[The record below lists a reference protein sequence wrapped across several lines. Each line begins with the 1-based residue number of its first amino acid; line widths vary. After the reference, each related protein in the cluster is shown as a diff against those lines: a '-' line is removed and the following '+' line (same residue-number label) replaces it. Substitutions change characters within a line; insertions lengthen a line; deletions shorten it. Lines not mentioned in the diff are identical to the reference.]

1 MKKTV
6 KKGMVVTLS
15 ACMLANSVPLSN
27 FTVQAALKQEFVEF
41 TNEQNRGGWSK
52 ASGNGKI
59 EFTDGENEKGYMV
72 LSSDDNTIFSE
83 NQSEKRADGYV
94 EMDMTLTKAD
104 NGGRMGII
112 FRYNNE
118 NDWQGIGIDS
128 GSWNWFNGAGEWGSV
143 TSAAKSFTKVG
154 ETHRIRVEYRGN
166 NVKVLQDGVEIIN
179 QEIDKFSNEKAG
191 NVGMRL
197 WGKVS
202 ENYDCAF
209 KIDNVKTGEIAKEVV
224 LTPDHFTVDYEEAGK
239 EDFKVTIAEESLQL
253 TEIKSGNVAL
263 EKDKDYT
270 FHANTVTI
278 KKEYIAQIKDAA
290 STNLTFVFEDGQ
302 QKTCSIQ
309 IKKEEEQVSYNRD
322 FTKGTEGFE
331 KVSGDSG
338 VLEAGK
344 DGVTVQKDGVFIDQN
359 SKELKNQEVEF
370 TYDPLNN
377 SCNYGVVLRYTS
389 PTDYIY
395 VGPSAQNN
403 QHYTK
408 WGIYNQNGRLAEIE
422 DSGFVL
428 SGRDVPYKVKV
439 RVVENV
445 VTIFLD
451 NEEIYNG
458 EIGGLTTNAG
468 KVGFRTTE
476 STGMTIQGFTQ
487 ETASAPEVVENTSE
501 AEIASEQMT
510 VTLDANFPRVVEYTL
525 KEGGQTVKGQELA
538 LHQVELNNKLYTPKV
553 TSDISG
559 AKATYHVSEESTG
572 ISFDVIMEVKENVLS
587 MHVKNIK
594 DDKTKLYTLNFPE
607 HSLISM
613 SSKDAGGMLTV
624 NDYRSESK
632 VELSKANVANAYS
645 ETTLAVLSNQNVAAT
660 LTGESYKNR
669 HEVAYQ
675 TFDAGDHTSTGLW
688 VNEFTYRGLDGEVM
702 YEPAV
707 KVAITAD
714 RNKDG
719 KVDYQDGAIALRDDC
734 MTRKTGADVVTDTW
748 TMVAMNVGSEAQ
760 YPFLRILDNV
770 KKMSLAM
777 DGFGQNIII
786 KGYQSEGHDSSHPD
800 FANYNK
806 RAGGLEDFQT
816 LLENS
821 EKYNAKI
828 GIHVNHTD
836 IYPESPQFGRLFT
849 DQAAWSWYDSSK
861 QIIRENDDLDKSE
874 NGLDGRFG
882 QLYDKDTNGQIDSTY
897 VDVFFGTR
905 WPMYKLIENIAGR
918 DIVLGTEYADEMASH
933 SVFAHGIQV
942 EPVASNLKAAGNLVR
957 FVENNQSDIFQQH
970 DLFRGVKD
978 RNSDTAGINGW
989 QTAKNMNNALQIFY
1003 EQILPNKFLAQ
1014 YPVMQY
1020 TSNEQAVLGENNE
1033 VVTKMENGVNVITKD
1048 GKEVARGNK
1057 IFIPWGKDDDTE
1069 GKIYHYNGDGGESTW
1084 SLPNSWKDASQ
1095 VTVYKLS
1102 ENGKSDKQTV
1112 SVTDGKVT
1120 LKADAKTGYVLY
1132 KEEAK
1137 KIETSDTMEWST
1149 GSPVKDMGFDSY
1161 NFDEW
1166 KQSSSAKSVEHITIE
1181 DNSLGNAH
1189 LYIKGKKDGQVEQ
1202 VLTGLEKGQ
1211 TYSASVWCITDDD
1224 RKASIKVENGDEVVA
1239 NYMDSSN
1246 VKYGVHHNDKYQ
1258 TYAQRM
1264 QVRFT
1269 ATSDKAVLTLAA
1281 EEGKTD
1287 ESVVDFD
1294 DVRVMKVNPST
1305 NPEPAKYTYWE
1316 DFENV
1321 DQGYGVFVSMESDQ
1335 SHLSQKNAVDPQYTP
1350 DVIDGNYSL
1359 KVRAG
1364 DYMRTIPS
1372 TVRLE
1377 PNTEYTVGIDYK
1389 SPSSNAF
1396 TFAVKSDKASKENDA
1411 QHAVVASEVVKD
1423 QEGKLVLKFTT
1434 GDYDDYYVDITKNA
1448 ATEYY
1453 VDNFY
1458 VEQARAMNQE
1468 TLEALIEEAK
1478 ALDEKAYTKESF
1490 ENMQAA
1496 LKEAEKVH
1504 KNQNA
1509 SKEEIEKAYTDLET
1523 AMENLDAYATAE
1535 DKEQLLKVIREM
1547 KSILAS
1553 DYKQDEKWLA
1563 FQSALK
1569 EAESLYDSDK
1579 ATQKEVARMI
1589 RDLREAKE
1597 RLNPL
1602 VDRTALRAIMAKAER
1617 VDNNSVVDGKELQT
1631 FLSAYS
1637 EAKTT
1642 DLKPGVTETEIL
1654 QATQKLTDAYNAIVL
1669 KEDSKNQLVS
1679 TALEKAD
1686 EDVNYFLEKDWKE
1699 IQEAKAAL
1707 EKMKNQTGVLVKDYF
1722 EVLDRLEAA
1731 LEHKLSRPV
1740 VPSAVEID
1748 SKNFKISANTEQAD
1762 NAAHNEGP
1770 VKYAFDKNPNTI
1782 WHSSYNPMFTVSADN
1797 PAEITIDMGKS
1808 YTINQ
1813 FSYLQRPAGGNN
1825 GKVQKYNLYVKSNQA
1840 DEWKKIVSD
1849 GTFADKQELQKV
1861 TFDEVEAQYVKFE
1874 VTQGFGSFATA
1885 AELAVYQKASDFSKL
1900 QKAMDEAEKLDRTKY
1915 LEVYYSHIDQ
1925 LCKEA
1930 EELLKDFMTEQAK
1943 IDALTEQ
1950 LQKALD
1956 ALEALAAKSDIK
1968 LLEEAVEAARNIDLD
1983 QYKNTKEFEK
1993 ALSASEKLLAEYKKE
2008 ERILQKDVTEAI
2020 LKLTE
2025 EQGKLE
2031 EKDPVKPEKPEVDI
2045 VVVKAE
2051 QTTLKVGD
2059 VTKVSATIT
2068 PEDAKDKAVT
2078 WSVSDE
2084 NILSVSA
2091 DGTVT
2096 AKKEGKAYV
2105 IATSSNGKTGRVDI
2119 TVVSKDTVSNPESS
2133 KDEGKENK
2141 KEPVKTGD
2149 TQSTAWYIGLM
2160 AAVGAVVFGTKK
2172 KKEKDEM

>member
-1 MKKTV
+1 MTV
-6 KKGMVVTLS
+6 
-15 ACMLANSVPLSN
+15 
-27 FTVQAALKQEFVEF
+27 
-41 TNEQNRGGWSK
+41 
-52 ASGNGKI
+52 
-59 EFTDGENEKGYMV
+59 
-72 LSSDDNTIFSE
+72 
-83 NQSEKRADGYV
+83 
-94 EMDMTLTKAD
+94 
-104 NGGRMGII
+104 
-112 FRYNNE
+112 
-118 NDWQGIGIDS
+118 
-128 GSWNWFNGAGEWGSV
+128 
-143 TSAAKSFTKVG
+143 
-154 ETHRIRVEYRGN
+154 
-166 NVKVLQDGVEIIN
+166 
-179 QEIDKFSNEKAG
+179 
-191 NVGMRL
+191 
-197 WGKVS
+197 
-202 ENYDCAF
+202 
-209 KIDNVKTGEIAKEVV
+209 
-224 LTPDHFTVDYEEAGK
+224 EAGK

-253 TEIKSGNVAL
+253 TEIKNGNVAL

-487 ETASAPEVVENTSE
+487 ETANAPEVVESTSE
-501 AEIASEQMT
+501 AEISSEQMT
-510 VTLDANFPRVVEYTL
+510 VTLDANFPRVVGYTL

-632 VELSKANVANAYS
+632 VELSKANAANAHS

-688 VNEFTYRGLDGEVM
+688 MNEFTYRGLDGEVM

-760 YPFLRILDNV
+760 YP
-770 KKMSLAM
+770 
-777 DGFGQNIII
+777 
-786 KGYQSEGHDSSHPD
+786 
-800 FANYNK
+800 
-806 RAGGLEDFQT
+806 
-816 LLENS
+816 
-821 EKYNAKI
+821 
-828 GIHVNHTD
+828 
-836 IYPESPQFGRLFT
+836 
-849 DQAAWSWYDSSK
+849 
-861 QIIRENDDLDKSE
+861 
-874 NGLDGRFG
+874 
-882 QLYDKDTNGQIDSTY
+882 
-897 VDVFFGTR
+897 
-905 WPMYKLIENIAGR
+905 
-918 DIVLGTEYADEMASH
+918 
-933 SVFAHGIQV
+933 
-942 EPVASNLKAAGNLVR
+942 
-957 FVENNQSDIFQQH
+957 
-970 DLFRGVKD
+970 
-978 RNSDTAGINGW
+978 
-989 QTAKNMNNALQIFY
+989 
-1003 EQILPNKFLAQ
+1003 
-1014 YPVMQY
+1014 VMQY

-1057 IFIPWGKDDDTE
+1057 IFIPWEKDDDTE

-1166 KQSSSAKSVEHITIE
+1166 KRSSSAKSVEHIMIE

-1211 TYSASVWCITDDD
+1211 TYSASVWCITDDG
-1224 RKASIKVENGDEVVA
+1224 RKASIEVENGDEVVS

-1246 VKYGVHHNDKYQ
+1246 VKYGVHHNGKYQ

-1269 ATSDKAVLTLAA
+1269 ATSDKAVLILAA

-1321 DQGYGVFVSMESDQ
+1321 DQGYGVFVSTESDQ

-1364 DYMRTIPS
+1364 DYMRTIPL

-1411 QHAVVASEVVKD
+1411 QHAVVASEVAKD

-1468 TLEALIEEAK
+1468 TLGALIEEAK

-1535 DKEQLLKVIREM
+1535 DKEQLSKVIREM

-1579 ATQKEVARMI
+1579 ATQKEVAWMI

-1602 VDRTALRAIMAKAER
+1602 VDRTALKAIMAKAER

-1722 EVLDRLEAA
+1722 EVLDRLETA

-1813 FSYLQRPAGGNN
+1813 FSYLQRPVGGNN

-1840 DEWKKIVSD
+1840 DKWKKIVSD

-1874 VTQGFGSFATA
+1874 VTQGFGNFATA

-1900 QKAMDEAEKLDRTKY
+1900 QEAMDEAEKLDRTKY
-1915 LEVYYSHIDQ
+1915 LEVYYSNIDQ
-1925 LCKEA
+1925 LCEEA

-1950 LQKALD
+1950 LQEALD
-1956 ALEALAAKSDIK
+1956 ALEVLAAKSDIK

-2031 EKDPVKPEKPEVDI
+2031 EKDPVKPEKPEVDM

-2051 QTTLKVGD
+2051 QTTLKVG
-2059 VTKVSATIT
+2059 VATKVSATIM

-2084 NILSVSA
+2084 NILSVSP

-2105 IATSSNGKTGRVDI
+2105 IATSSNGKTGRVEI

-2141 KEPVKTGD
+2141 KEPMKTGD